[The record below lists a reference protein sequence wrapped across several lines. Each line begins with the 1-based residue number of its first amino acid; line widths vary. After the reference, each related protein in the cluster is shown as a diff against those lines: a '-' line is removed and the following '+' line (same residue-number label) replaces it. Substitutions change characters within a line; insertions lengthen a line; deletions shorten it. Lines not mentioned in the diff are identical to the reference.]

1 MPRGRASRTV
11 QEHGPHPVDVHVGG
25 RLRQRRIMLGISQEE
40 LGKALGISFQQLQK
54 NEWGTNRMGSS
65 RLYQL
70 SQVLDVPV
78 SYFFD
83 DMPPEVSG
91 EPRRKGRPSKAKS
104 TEADTMTKQETLRL
118 VSAYYRIKRPEERA
132 AVFELIEAAAGKAK

>member
-1 MPRGRASRTV
+1 MARGRRPRTV
-11 QEHGPHPVDVHVGG
+11 KEHGPHPVDVHVGR
-25 RLRQRRIMLGISQEE
+25 RLRQRRIMLGMSLME
-40 LGKALGISFQQLQK
+40 LGKALGITYQQVQK

-70 SQVLDVPV
+70 SQILDVPV

-91 EPRRKGRPSKAKS
+91 EPRRKGRPSKAKP
-104 TEADTMTKQETLRL
+104 TEADTTTKRESLEL
-118 VSAYYRIKRPEERA
+118 VRAYYRIQSAGTRA
-132 AVFELIEAAAGKAK
+132 AVYELIKAAAD